1 MLASQVPYSV
11 LFVLSSAKYGFK
23 KKAVGARQQIKYR
36 KSNASIGPSEQSAL
50 GKFH

>member
-23 KKAVGARQQIKYR
+23 KKG
-36 KSNASIGPSEQSAL
+36 SG
-50 GKFH
+50 GKAADKIQKE